1 MEKIIFYRT
10 TGQYGFLSNLY
21 PCEVLI
27 DGKMFISAEH
37 AYQYAKPNK
46 QAIKDYIQIA
56 PLPRLAAIV
65 GHGLFMYDVTYDWAL
80 IKVERMRQVLESKFS
95 NEVLRKKL
103 LETGDAVLIEGSK
116 TDAFWGTGKRGA
128 GKNMLGILL
137 MELREILR
145 RESDGSTL

>member
-1 MEKIIFYRT
+1 MEKIVFYKAA
-10 TGQYGFLSNLY
+10 GQYGFLSNLY
-21 PCEVLI
+21 PCEVCI
-27 DGKMFISAEH
+27 DGKMFVSAEH

-65 GHGLFMYDVTYDWAL
+65 GHGLFMYDVSYDWNDT
-80 IKVERMRQVLESKFS
+80 KVDRMRQVLESKFS

-116 TDAFWGTGKRGA
+116 TDAFWGIGKKGA
-128 GKNMLGILL
+128 GKNMLGSLL
-137 MELREILR
+137 TELRKKLKE
-145 RESDGSTL
+145 GT